1 MTAALWV
8 AQNMAVP
15 FEGGNQKCNADH
27 NKLGIRSVVF
37 SLVCGSWNNYE
48 MLSQRKKSCTTVN
61 IHEVAGL
68 CSPLFDLENTKRFK
82 CCAHYNK
89 RLCRTKSKT
98 KSGSIFYA

>member
-37 SLVCGSWNNYE
+37 SLVCGSWSNYE
-48 MLSQRKKSCTTVN
+48 MLSQRK
-61 IHEVAGL
+61 
-68 CSPLFDLENTKRFK
+68 TKGALK
-82 CCAHYNK
+82 
-89 RLCRTKSKT
+89 
-98 KSGSIFYA
+98 